1 MQPQGNNPAPLAPKP
16 TVIPPNAPV
25 AHVAANAAAPSIS
38 RINAEQ
44 QATTMPLPISSPAAP
59 QQPMSI
65 PQQPAIIP
73 QTPIAQPTPAV
84 AQSQLGIAQA
94 AGTATGVTTAN
105 TPIKTQ
111 ISNTAQK
118 SLLISEIRDGLV
130 IMKDGSFRAIIAAQS
145 INFDLMSPNEQ
156 DSVEYAYQSFLNS
169 LTFDI
174 QIAIRSQKI
183 DIGPYLEKLANI
195 RRNQD
200 NMLLN
205 VLMDDYMV
213 FIDALA
219 REANIMDKSF
229 FICFSYG
236 ADDRAKA
243 LGNATKKGI
252 SGLVSAAP
260 QQAVKIGRPEFESA
274 KTEMARRSA
283 AIIDGLRAVGVP
295 AVRLDT
301 RALAMLYYN
310 FNNPDTAVNQPL
322 VDWQRYTHLYT
333 TKGTGKPTTEEEQ

>member
-1 MQPQGNNPAPLAPKP
+1 MQPQGNNATPAPAPAGP
-16 TVIPPNAPV
+16 TVIPPQAPV
-25 AHVAANAAAPSIS
+25 SSAAALAAAPSI
-38 RINAEQ
+38 
-44 QATTMPLPISSPAAP
+44 P
-59 QQPMSI
+59 QPQSI
-65 PQQPAIIP
+65 PQ
-73 QTPIAQPTPAV
+73 PTPGA
-84 AQSQLGIAQA
+84 AQNQLGVAQA
-94 AGTATGVTTAN
+94 AGTATGVTTASV
-105 TPIKTQ
+105 PVKTQ
-111 ISNTAQK
+111 TSNTAQK

-130 IMKDGSFRAIIAAQS
+130 IMKDGSFRAVVAAQS
-145 INFDLMSPNEQ
+145 INFDLMSPGEQ
-156 DSVEYAYQSFLNS
+156 DGVEYAYQSFLNS
-169 LTFDI
+169 LTFNI

-205 VLMDDYMV
+205 VLMDDYMI

-236 ADDRAKA
+236 AEDRAKA
-243 LGNATKKGI
+243 LGNATKKGVA
-252 SGLVSAAP
+252 GLVSATP
-260 QQAVKIGRPEFESA
+260 QSAVRIGRPEFESA

-333 TKGTGKPTTEEEQ
+333 TKGAKKPEGEEQ

>member
-1 MQPQGNNPAPLAPKP
+1 MQPQGNNTPAPAPAGP
-16 TVIPPNAPV
+16 TPIPPNAPV
-25 AHVAANAAAPSIS
+25 SSGAARATAPSAQQIAAAMPPQSTPAQPIPTQSAPTSIPQPQSIPQAAAAP
-38 RINAEQ
+38 A
-44 QATTMPLPISSPAAP
+44 PAPVQGA
-59 QQPMSI
+59 
-65 PQQPAIIP
+65 
-73 QTPIAQPTPAV
+73 TPAG
-84 AQSQLGIAQA
+84 QP
-94 AGTATGVTTAN
+94 TGVTTAN
-105 TPIKTQ
+105 VPVKTQ
-111 ISNTAQK
+111 TSNTAQK

-130 IMKDGSFRAIIAAQS
+130 IMKDGSFRAVVAAQS

-156 DSVEYAYQSFLNS
+156 DGVEYAYQSFLNS
-169 LTFDI
+169 LGFSI

-205 VLMDDYMV
+205 VLMDDYMI

-236 ADDRAKA
+236 AEDRAKQ

-252 SGLVSAAP
+252 SGLVSATP

-333 TKGTGKPTTEEEQ
+333 TKGVKKPEGEEQ

>member
-1 MQPQGNNPAPLAPKP
+1 MQPQAN
-16 TVIPPNAPV
+16 NAPAGAPPSV
-25 AHVAANAAAPSIS
+25 PQNTGSVPPPTAAAVSASAARAAAP
-38 RINAEQ
+38 NAQ
-44 QATTMPLPISSPAAP
+44 QIAA
-59 QQPMSI
+59 QQSAGGVPMGH
-65 PQQPAIIP
+65 
-73 QTPIAQPTPAV
+73 PTGAN
-84 AQSQLGIAQA
+84 
-94 AGTATGVTTAN
+94 VTTTN
-105 TPIKTQ
+105 VPIKAPRA
-111 ISNTAQK
+111 NTAQK

-130 IMKDGSFRAIIAAQS
+130 IMKDGTFRAVIAAQS

-169 LTFDI
+169 LSFDI
-174 QIAIRSQKI
+174 QISIRSQKI
-183 DIGPYLEKLANI
+183 DIGPYLEKLAKI
-195 RRNQD
+195 RREQD

-205 VLMDDYMV
+205 VLMDDYMI

-219 REANIMDKSF
+219 KEANIMDKSF

-236 ADDRAKA
+236 AEDRMKQ
-243 LGNATKKGI
+243 LGVDAKKG
-252 SGLVSAAP
+252 LAALTNP
-260 QQAVKIGRPEFESA
+260 NPQAVKIGRPEFESA

-283 AIIDGLRAVGVP
+283 SIIDGLRAVGVP

-333 TKGTGKPTTEEEQ
+333 TKGQRGPEGEEA

>member
-1 MQPQGNNPAPLAPKP
+1 
-16 TVIPPNAPV
+16 
-25 AHVAANAAAPSIS
+25 
-38 RINAEQ
+38 
-44 QATTMPLPISSPAAP
+44 
-59 QQPMSI
+59 
-65 PQQPAIIP
+65 
-73 QTPIAQPTPAV
+73 
-84 AQSQLGIAQA
+84 
-94 AGTATGVTTAN
+94 
-105 TPIKTQ
+105 
-111 ISNTAQK
+111 
-118 SLLISEIRDGLV
+118 LISEIRDGLV
-130 IMKDGSFRAIIAAQS
+130 IMKDGSFRAVVAAQS

-169 LTFDI
+169 LTFNI

-183 DIGPYLEKLANI
+183 DIGPYLEKLTAI

-205 VLMDDYMV
+205 VLMDDYMI

-219 REANIMDKSF
+219 KEANIMDKSF
-229 FICFSYG
+229 FVCFSYG
-236 ADDRAKA
+236 AEDKMKQTAQ
-243 LGNATKKGI
+243 ATKKGF
-252 SGLVSAAP
+252 SALLTP
-260 QQAVKIGRPEFESA
+260 TPQAVKIGRPEFESA

-333 TKGTGKPTTEEEQ
+333 TKGTKKPSEGGEQ

>member
-1 MQPQGNNPAPLAPKP
+1 MGAPTGVTAA
-16 TVIPPNAPV
+16 PNAPV
-25 AHVAANAAAPSIS
+25 
-38 RINAEQ
+38 
-44 QATTMPLPISSPAAP
+44 
-59 QQPMSI
+59 
-65 PQQPAIIP
+65 
-73 QTPIAQPTPAV
+73 
-84 AQSQLGIAQA
+84 
-94 AGTATGVTTAN
+94 
-105 TPIKTQ
+105 KTQ
-111 ISNTAQK
+111 STNTAQK

-130 IMKDGSFRAIIAAQS
+130 VMKDGSFRAVVAAQS

-156 DSVEYAYQSFLNS
+156 DGVEYAYQSFLNS

-174 QIAIRSQKI
+174 QISIRSQKI
-183 DIGPYLEKLANI
+183 DIGPYLEKLAGI

-205 VLMDDYMV
+205 VLMDDYMI

-236 ADDRAKA
+236 ALDTSKQLAT
-243 LGNATKKGI
+243 ATKKG
-252 SGLVSAAP
+252 LSALTSPAP
-260 QQAVKIGRPEFESA
+260 QAVKIGRPEFEAA

-322 VDWQRYTHLYT
+322 VDWRAYTHLYT
-333 TKGTGKPTTEEEQ
+333 TKGAKKPEGEQNG